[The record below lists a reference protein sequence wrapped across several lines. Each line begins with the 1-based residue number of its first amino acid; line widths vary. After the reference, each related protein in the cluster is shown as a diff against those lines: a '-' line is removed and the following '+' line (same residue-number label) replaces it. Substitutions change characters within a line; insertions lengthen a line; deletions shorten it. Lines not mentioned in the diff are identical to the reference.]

1 MRHVFVFY
9 VCVSA
14 CVAED
19 PGMQTDRQHDAFGLD
34 LPMAGGIS
42 KIEDADNDEEFQRVL
57 QFAVIQHNN
66 GTNDTVLHQVTKV
79 LLAESQVV
87 AGTNYIMTVI
97 LARTSCEKEGQA
109 ENCTIHK
116 EPKHAQNQNQ
126 NQLYCQVRAYK
137 QGICLRYTL
146 LFCSVF

>member
-1 MRHVFVFY
+1 
-9 VCVSA
+9 
-14 CVAED
+14 
-19 PGMQTDRQHDAFGLD
+19 MQTDRQHDAFGLD

-42 KIEDADNDEEFQRVL
+42 KIEYADNDEEFQRAL

-66 GTNDTVLHQVTKV
+66 GTNDTVLRQVTKV

-109 ENCTIHK
+109 ENYH
-116 EPKHAQNQNQ
+116 PQ
-126 NQLYCQVRAYK
+126 RA
-137 QGICLRYTL
+137 RTR
-146 LFCSVF
+146 S